1 MSKLLRQYR
10 LPCLLSLSIF
20 TLGVGSSGWAADGK
34 WEVKSGD
41 TMGVIVSQH
50 YAGYSNRTAIMEAIH
65 KANPK
70 AFISNDLNRLV
81 IGQTLVLPDAAT
93 IEGLNA
99 LPPVTGVEASAKPEA
114 EAGTQVRLK
123 ELETQLTQLQGELS
137 ASVTENTALKEK
149 VVGFEAEK
157 QTKGAELGKLEARI
171 KELEQLE
178 QAPSAVVNFAP
189 DTTATTTADASGAL
203 DSLKAELEKNQQAL
217 GEQQKMSDEL
227 QQQLVAA
234 RKQTA
239 GLQTQ
244 LSELAS
250 RNEALQNDLTQARAA
265 AETAEKN
272 AARSNWLPW
281 ILLGLLALL
290 VLPLLWLLRR
300 KRDEPVI
307 ATVIAP
313 LAPVPS
319 PPTGS
324 AVAEQVAPE
333 QQQNVTTLDTSVSLS
348 DTVASVVDDHVVQEE
363 VPENPDVDLKLDI
376 ARAYLDLR
384 DSGAAAEIL
393 HEVVAEG
400 GNRQRQEAREILSF
414 IS

>member
-81 IGQTLVLPDAAT
+81 IGQT
-93 IEGLNA
+93 
-99 LPPVTGVEASAKPEA
+99 
-114 EAGTQVRLK
+114 GTQVRLK